1 MGIGRQRC
9 RRLWTA
15 LRANGELGGES
26 EGQSLLHAPRS
37 LGTNRNSPPPP
48 PPLLPT
54 LLGARG
60 RSGSEREK
68 YQGCGLLG
76 LWPLEE
82 TGLGRGW
89 GGGRGQPLIFGLLQL
104 FAHINSTI
112 KISTGKKKKKERK
125 KRVGSGHVF
134 THANFRE
141 LITLEIV
148 HRVVG
153 AAFFCKGVCVF
164 Y

>member
-1 MGIGRQRC
+1 MSQRDKAC
-9 RRLWTA
+9 STLHGPWGQTGTA
-15 LRANGELGGES
+15 
-26 EGQSLLHAPRS
+26 
-37 LGTNRNSPPPP
+37 PPP

-112 KISTGKKKKKERK
+112 KISTGKKKKRKEKACWIR
-125 KRVGSGHVF
+125 SCLY
-134 THANFRE
+134 TCE
-141 LITLEIV
+141 LQ
-148 HRVVG
+148 G
-153 AAFFCKGVCVF
+153 AHNPRNCAPSRGCSFLLQRGLCVLLNSQKSP
-164 Y
+164 